1 MKRFFYLLLPCLTV
15 ATIGSWELSAQKAV
29 TTSEE
34 IPIHPIDQQIAERQ
48 TLLNGEKTFE
58 SVQEL
63 QSALQLF
70 FSSPAEQDFTL
81 SYERSTSVS
90 RHFAFERYWK
100 NRRIYRAEAKCN
112 LNLDGELWSW
122 YHLPVVLNEVD
133 PQALTVMSWPLVLAQ
148 VLPTSV
154 EPVWFPA
161 SSGLVKAQRYY
172 YKNPAAHLNHE
183 LIVSE
188 DGQSAYYF
196 QDLHAYHHL
205 ANPTDTTIQVTVFNP
220 DPLTTAGQVY
230 GGLFTDQN
238 DADIGALNNQRVT
251 VNTRGT
257 YDNGMF
263 YLENDFIKVEDFEMP
278 SSTPPVQSSPNF
290 SFTRAEQGFEYVNV
304 LYHLTLYQYYMQGL
318 GFNLVSQQLAVDPHA
333 FFGQDN
339 SYFSPGTGLGFGEGG
354 VDDAE
359 DADVI
364 IHEYGHAIS
373 YSASPGTNTGTE
385 RRTLDEAL
393 SDYLAASYSHHLNP
407 FNWERVYSW
416 DGHNVFWPGRMVT
429 TNKNYQNVSFF
440 ASIYEHTDLWAGSLM
455 EIYFN
460 EGRPVADRVLLQS
473 LYGQASNMSF
483 EHAALE
489 YLQADTLLFWAQH
502 AMDMYNV
509 FHNRGILNI
518 PDISHPEQE
527 LVGMKVLNSQGFA
540 EGGVLEIVL
549 TSPGADFMLYNTTGQ
564 LCKRMAVEG
573 DRLQLSAANL
583 QSGIYF
589 LYVQN
594 QEGDRE
600 IIRLVR
606 H

>member
-1 MKRFFYLLLPCLTV
+1 MQAFFKLLLPFWALAV
-15 ATIGSWELSAQKAV
+15 GSWNLSAQKAI
-29 TTSEE
+29 SYAEE
-34 IPIHPIDQQIAERQ
+34 NPIHPIDQQIAERQ
-48 TLLNGEKTFE
+48 TQLNGNKNFQ
-58 SVQEL
+58 SIQEL
-63 QSALQLF
+63 QSALLQVF
-70 FSSPAEQDFTL
+70 ANPTEQDFPL
-81 SYERSTSVS
+81 SYERTTSVS
-90 RHFAFERYWK
+90 QHFAFERFWK
-100 NRRIYRAEAKCN
+100 NRRIYRAEIKCN
-112 LNLDGELWSW
+112 LNLQGELWSW

-133 PQALTVMSWPLVLAQ
+133 PQALTGIQWPSMLAQ
-148 VLPTSV
+148 VLPSTV
-154 EPVWFPA
+154 EAIWFPV
-161 SSGLVKAQRYY
+161 SSGLVKAQRYF

-188 DGQSAYYF
+188 DGQTAFYF

-205 ANPTDTTIQVTVFNP
+205 VNPTDTTIQVTVFNP

-251 VNTRGT
+251 VSTRGT
-257 YDNGMF
+257 FDNGMF

-278 SSTPPVQSSPNF
+278 SSTPPVQNNPNF

-318 GFNLVSQQLAVDPHA
+318 GFNLVGQQLSVDPHA

-373 YSASPGTNTGTE
+373 YSASPGTNSGTE

-440 ASIYEHTDLWAGSLM
+440 SSIYEHTDLWAGSLM

-502 AMDMYNV
+502 AMDMYTV
-509 FHNRGILNI
+509 FFNRGILNI
-518 PDISHPEQE
+518 PDIGHTEQE
-527 LVGMKVLNSQGFA
+527 LSGMKVLNSQGFSQ
-540 EGGVLEIVL
+540 GGVLEVVL
-549 TSPGADFMLYNTTGQ
+549 ANPGAELTIYNATGQ
-564 LCKRMAVEG
+564 LCKRMTTEG
-573 DRLQLSAANL
+573 NRLQLSAESL
-583 QSGIYF
+583 KSGIYF
-589 LYVQN
+589 MYVQCHD
-594 QEGDRE
+594 GSRE
-600 IIRLVR
+600 LIRLIR

>member
-15 ATIGSWELSAQKAV
+15 ATVASWELSAQKAV
-29 TTSEE
+29 STSEE
-34 IPIHPIDQQIAERQ
+34 MPIHPIDQQIAERQ
-48 TLLNGEKTFE
+48 TLLNGEKKFE
-58 SVQEL
+58 SAQEL

-70 FSSPAEQDFTL
+70 FSSPAEQDFAL

-90 RHFAFERYWK
+90 NHYAFERYWK

-133 PQALTVMSWPLVLAQ
+133 PQALTVMSWPSVLAQ

-154 EPVWFPA
+154 EPIWFPA
-161 SSGLVKAQRYY
+161 SSGLVKAQRYF

-188 DGQSAYYF
+188 DGQSAFYF

-318 GFNLVSQQLAVDPHA
+318 GFSLVSQQLAVDPHA

-407 FNWERVYSW
+407 FNWDRVYSW

-518 PDISHPEQE
+518 PDISHPEHE
-527 LVGMKVLNSQGFA
+527 LVGMKVLNSLGFA
-540 EGGVLEIVL
+540 QGGMLEIIL
-549 TSPGADFMLYNTTGQ
+549 TTPGAEFMLYNATGQ

-573 DRLQLSAANL
+573 DRLQLSADNL

-594 QEGDRE
+594 QEGGRE
-600 IIRLVR
+600 VIRLVR